1 MSNSVDFYKRIFL
14 HVAAARIIVSCSDKT
29 SQLTF
34 FEDVVQLQKN
44 FEEYGN
50 PFLDNISDLRPFGTN
65 TLANKKQKKLSTR

>member
-44 FEEYGN
+44 FEEYGIH
-50 PFLDNISDLRPFGTN
+50 F
-65 TLANKKQKKLSTR
+65 